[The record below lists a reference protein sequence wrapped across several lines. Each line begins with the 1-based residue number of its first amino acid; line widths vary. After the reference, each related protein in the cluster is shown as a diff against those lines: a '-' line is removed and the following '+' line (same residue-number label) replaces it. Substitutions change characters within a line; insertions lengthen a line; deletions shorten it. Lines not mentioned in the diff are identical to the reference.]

1 MFAVTSYH
9 IFRTMVTYN
18 LLWLLLTP
26 PTTLPPLDSPVMS
39 VFGKS
44 AVSGYSLL
52 TGCPI
57 RPALLACDASEL
69 RYSFACLPLAD
80 VFGWPAS
87 RIVQLRFM
95 VAQSTNCLPACYFAA
110 HRATRYKHSEL
121 SRHQPFS
128 YHKCSAVIL
137 MSFVKLI
144 LA

>member
-1 MFAVTSYH
+1 MRVCYDVIPHFANYDYFQPIVVAAY
-9 IFRTMVTYN
+9 
-18 LLWLLLTP
+18 TP
-26 PTTLPPLDSPVMS
+26 YDLATIRLPCD
-39 VFGKS
+39 VFGQS

-52 TGCPI
+52 TGCPT
-57 RPALLACDASEL
+57 RPALLARDASEL
-69 RYSFACLPLAD
+69 RYSFACLPLTD

-95 VAQSTNCLPACYFAA
+95 VAQSTNCPPACYFAA

-128 YHKCSAVIL
+128 YHKYSAVIL
-137 MSFVKLI
+137 MSFAKLI